1 MMEPFANVNEALT
14 FLGLFF
20 VAVVVIPYIFMKI
33 GDWLY
38 D

>member
-20 VAVVVIPYIFMKI
+20 VAVVVIPFAFIKI
-33 GDWLY
+33 GEWLY